1 MPWAMSKTKTEN
13 KMNNKINIIKRAV
26 SKIKRPCAVCQ
37 EQEKKQ
43 KQRAGER
50 TKIKGIMI

>member
-1 MPWAMSKTKTEN
+1 MSKTKTEN